1 MNKTVWD
8 DVLHYWPVT
17 LYLPAVLILLG
28 VLVVVIGAYDRSHE
42 PRRATAP
49 NRQVAAGR
57 APTPW
62 PGAGEGV
69 PPVSSPR

>member
-42 PRRATAP
+42 PRRAAAP
-49 NRQVAAGR
+49 NRPVAPGR
-57 APTPW
+57 AATPR
-62 PGAGEGV
+62 PGAGGGV